1 MEFASD
7 LLNSLRGKVAPAG
20 LSSNSGAVAWTEL
33 HARFAAS
40 HALAG
45 ELARGSQAELAQA
58 GGFVNWKSAN
68 AAGDNASRPVNRSA
82 LADEKGAG
90 CIGDGIAGQPMDGGR
105 GQ

>member
-7 LLNSLRGKVAPAG
+7 LLNSLRGKVAPTG
-20 LSSNSGAVAWTEL
+20 VSTDSGAVVWPEL
-33 HARFAAS
+33 HARFAAA
-40 HALAG
+40 HALAD
-45 ELARGSQAELAQA
+45 ELARGSRAELAPA

-68 AAGDNASRPVNRSA
+68 AADHNASRSVNRSA